1 MTFRKLLS
9 LLLCPMMLLPLC
21 GCGGAEPAETT
32 ATSTVPETTVP
43 ETTVPETT
51 APEGYVPV
59 VDPKTPLSDG
69 KTLKMLCITS
79 SFGLNTTELL
89 YDIAKDQG
97 AENVIIARLYYSGC
111 KLAQH
116 VDFLTN
122 NTPNYDYTK
131 NSTGKWEKTVGTT
144 LLYGLQDE
152 DWDIIF
158 LQQGAHHAG
167 LVHTYKDY
175 IDTILDYVCQNKT
188 NPNARFIWN
197 MTWAF
202 QQDNDSTI
210 FMTDYQASQMTMY
223 NMILDTTKEKI
234 VPRTDFAAIIPS
246 GTAVQNART
255 SYFGDT
261 LTKDTLHLNNL
272 GRIIAGYT
280 AWATL
285 TGKPIEEINLPPVN
299 SYDLKE
305 PVVLSDADK
314 AVIIEAVNNAIANPW
329 EVTPSSYP
337 EQP

>member
-1 MTFRKLLS
+1 MKNLKKILS
-9 LLLCPMMLLPLC
+9 LLLCPMLLIPFCACGTADTPATTEPTIDPNAPLC
-21 GCGGAEPAETT
+21 
-32 ATSTVPETTVP
+32 
-43 ETTVPETT
+43 
-51 APEGYVPV
+51 
-59 VDPKTPLSDG
+59 DG

-97 AENVIIARLYYSGC
+97 AENVIIARLYVSGC
-111 KLAQH
+111 KLSQHAQYAK
-116 VDFLTN
+116 TGE
-122 NTPNYDYTK
+122 PAYQYTK
-131 NSTGKWEKTVGTT
+131 NSTGQWEKTMNVS
-144 LLYGLQDE
+144 LLYGLRDE
-152 DWDIIF
+152 NWDIIF

-167 LVHTYKDY
+167 LVNTYGNY
-175 IDTILDYVCQNKT
+175 IDEIMAYVQENKT

-202 QQDNDSTI
+202 QSDNTHEI
-210 FMTDYQASQMTMY
+210 FMTNHKGDQMTMY
-223 NMILDTTKEKI
+223 NMIVDTVKEK
-234 VPRTDFAAIIPS
+234 VEPRTDFSAIIPS
-246 GTAVQNART
+246 GTAIQNART

-272 GRIIAGYT
+272 GRVIAGYT

-299 SYDLKE
+299 SYDLRE

-314 AVIIEAVNNAIANPW
+314 AVIIEAVNNAIANPY

>member
-1 MTFRKLLS
+1 MKTLKKLIS
-9 LLLCPMMLLPLC
+9 LLLCPLLLLPFC
-21 GCGGAEPAETT
+21 GSAAKPAET
-32 ATSTVPETTVP
+32 
-43 ETTVPETT
+43 
-51 APEGYVPV
+51 APADTEPTMK
-59 VDPKTPLSDG
+59 VDPKTPVSDG
-69 KTLKMLCITS
+69 KTLKILCVTS

-97 AENVIIARLYYSGC
+97 AEDVIIARLYYSGC

-116 VDFLTN
+116 VEFAKTN
-122 NTPNYDYTK
+122 APEYEYTK
-131 NSTGKWEKTVGTT
+131 NSDGQWVKLKQIT

-158 LQQGAHHAG
+158 MQQGAHHAG
-167 LVHTYKDY
+167 MVQTYKDY
-175 IDTILDYVCQNKT
+175 IDQLMVYLNANKT
-188 NPNARFIWN
+188 NPDARFIWN

-202 QQDNDSTI
+202 QHDNDSAT
-210 FMTDYQASQMTMY
+210 FMEQYKGDQMTMY
-223 NMILDTTKEKI
+223 NMILDTTKEKV

-280 AWATL
+280 TWCTL
-285 TGKPIEEINLPPVN
+285 TGKTLEEINLPPVN

-305 PVVLSDADK
+305 PVILTDADK
-314 AVIIEAVNNAIANPW
+314 AVIIEAVNNAMANPW

-337 EQP
+337 EKPQ

>member
-1 MTFRKLLS
+1 MKTLKKLLTLILCP
-9 LLLCPMMLLPLC
+9 LLLLPFC
-21 GCGGAEPAETT
+21 GCGAPNKTPDATTEP
-32 ATSTVPETTVP
+32 TVK
-43 ETTVPETT
+43 
-51 APEGYVPV
+51 

-69 KTLKMLCITS
+69 KTLKMLCVTS

-116 VDFLTN
+116 VQFANTN
-122 NTPNYDYTK
+122 APEYDYTK
-131 NSTGKWEKTVGTT
+131 NSTGTWEKIQKTT

-158 LQQGAHHAG
+158 VQQGAHHAG

-175 IDTILDYVCQNKT
+175 IDQLMEYLQANKT

-202 QQDNDSTI
+202 QQDNDSAT
-210 FMTDYQASQMTMY
+210 FLDSYKGDQMTMY
-223 NMILDTTKEKI
+223 NMILETTKEKV
-234 VPRTDFAAIIPS
+234 VPRTDFGAIIPS

-272 GRIIAGYT
+272 GRVIAGYT

-285 TGKPIEEINLPPVN
+285 TGKAIEEINLPPVS
-299 SYDLKE
+299 SYDLRE
-305 PVVLSDADK
+305 PLILTEADK
-314 AVIIEAVNNAIANPW
+314 AVIIEAVNNAMASPW
-329 EVTPSSYP
+329 AVTPSSYP
-337 EQP
+337 EKPQ